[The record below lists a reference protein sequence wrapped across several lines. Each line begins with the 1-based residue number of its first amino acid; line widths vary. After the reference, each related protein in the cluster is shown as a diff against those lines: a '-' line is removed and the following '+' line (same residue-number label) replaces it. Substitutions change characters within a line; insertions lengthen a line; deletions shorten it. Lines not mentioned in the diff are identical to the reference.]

1 MKKYDLKEA
10 LAKKKIVSFPAGP
23 SLISKELEAAKEDL
37 FDAQDLFSRE
47 RFKSATTLAYYTI
60 FHTARA
66 LLYKKGY
73 REKSHIQ
80 LGFAIKAFYVDKGLL
95 PQEYYDNFIQ
105 ALDFRELADY
115 KSKFSKE
122 TAERN
127 IQAGEEAIRS
137 TEGLLKNKKL

>member
-1 MKKYDLKEA
+1 MNKYDLKKAIE
-10 LAKKKIVSFPAGP
+10 KEKIVSFPAGP
-23 SLISKELEAAKEDL
+23 SLVTKELEAAKEDL
-37 FDAQDLFSRE
+37 FDAKDLFSRE

-66 LLYKKGY
+66 LLFKKGY

-115 KSKFSKE
+115 KIKFSKE
-122 TAERN
+122 GAQKN
-127 IQAGEEAIRS
+127 IQAAEEAIRL
-137 TEGLLKNKKL
+137 TVALLKNKKS